1 MRYLVGRGGRGSGIR
16 GTGGGGRGTGGGGLK
31 GFSGSGGAGGTEIVN
46 ENVDFLSLPKL
57 SRIGC
62 HNKLNPRYFTQMFKF
77 QRVRL
82 KVTLLASQTR
92 FLNVF
97 QIKFIVSTT
106 INILKSLRL
115 FILYILKKHIK
126 DSKHCSHGP
135 GTPVTGLQNIQ
146 LYPKSEALSHSS
158 SVRI

>member
-62 HNKLNPRYFTQMFKF
+62 HNKLNP
-77 QRVRL
+77 
-82 KVTLLASQTR
+82 
-92 FLNVF
+92 
-97 QIKFIVSTT
+97 
-106 INILKSLRL
+106 
-115 FILYILKKHIK
+115 
-126 DSKHCSHGP
+126 
-135 GTPVTGLQNIQ
+135 
-146 LYPKSEALSHSS
+146 
-158 SVRI
+158 